1 MPLVHAR
8 QFRVALSVALL
19 ALLIPVALTLR
30 ELGTNAAQPWLRLG
44 ALLVVG
50 ATLVAALSRQRS
62 FEARV
67 RSQQAADAA
76 LRASEAKFSGI
87 LEIAADAIISVDESQ
102 RIVHFNHGAE
112 EIFGYRADEAIG
124 QHLATLLPPRT
135 RAMHDAHMRRFGSG
149 PEIARRMGERREIF
163 GLRQTGEEF
172 PAEASISK
180 LDTPSGVL
188 YTVVLRDVTERKRAE
203 EDERF
208 LSAASAELGK
218 SLELEEEL
226 RVAAD
231 LPVPR
236 LADACLIDF
245 GADDD
250 TYRRVAGRRQ
260 RTDLTAPL
268 EALAAVPLTA
278 DSPSP
283 IVDVIRRGRAD
294 VVPSVDDAWLESSEE
309 TALIPEWQ
317 RLGARALLIMPLVAG
332 GETLGALTLISVDGR
347 SFGAEQQALAEKYAA
362 VAAGALANAKLY
374 GIAQRANRARDDVL
388 GVVSHDLRNPISAIA
403 MCARA
408 LEETPAG
415 DEAKRKQL
423 LLTIRES
430 TEWIN
435 RLIQDLLDVAII
447 ESGKLSLQ
455 LREQEPAPL
464 ALQARH
470 MFEVEAAGHEIQ
482 LDAKIATNLPL
493 VNADGARI
501 VQALGNLL
509 RNAIKFTPNGGR
521 ISIDVNGRAGGG
533 GAGGRVEFSVQDSGP
548 GIPLENQARLFDRY
562 WQSSSGAR
570 ARGTGLGLSIAK
582 GIVDAHG
589 GEIWVR
595 SSPGQGSTFSFAI
608 PAAPTPVH
616 GER

>member
-1 MPLVHAR
+1 MPLVHAHR
-8 QFRVALSVALL
+8 FRVALWIALL
-19 ALLIPVALTLR
+19 AVLIPIVLSIR
-30 ELGTNAAQPWLRLG
+30 ELATGGVQPWIRL
-44 ALLVVG
+44 APLVVIA

-67 RSQQAADAA
+67 RGMQAADEA

-87 LEIAADAIISVDESQ
+87 LAIAADAIISVDASQ
-102 RIVHFNHGAE
+102 RIVHFNRGAE
-112 EIFGYRADEAIG
+112 EIFGYSANEAIG
-124 QHLATLLPPRT
+124 QHLDMLLPPRT
-135 RAMHDAHMRRFGSG
+135 RAVHEAHLRRFGASKDV
-149 PEIARRMGERREIF
+149 ARRMGERREIF
-163 GLRQTGEEF
+163 GLRRNGEEF

-180 LDTPSGVL
+180 LETPNGEL
-188 YTVVLRDVTERKRAE
+188 FTVVLRDVTERKRAE

-208 LSAASAELGK
+208 LAAASADLGK
-218 SLELEEEL
+218 SLELDEAL

-236 LADACLIDF
+236 LADACLLDF
-245 GADDD
+245 AVGDDG
-250 TYRRVAGRRQ
+250 YRRVASTRQ
-260 RTDLTAPL
+260 RPGLTPAL
-268 EALAAVPLTA
+268 NALATFPLTA

-283 IVDVIRRGRAD
+283 IIDVIRRGRAD
-294 VVPSVDDAWLESSEE
+294 VVASIDDAWLEANEE
-309 TALIPEWQ
+309 PALIPEWH
-317 RLGARALLIMPLVAG
+317 RLRARTLLIMPLTAAG
-332 GETLGALTLISVDGR
+332 QTLGALTLVGVESENGGR
-347 SFGAEQQALAEKYAA
+347 SFGGEQQALAEKYAA
-362 VAAGALANAKLY
+362 VAAGALANANLY

-388 GVVSHDLRNPISAIA
+388 GIVSHDLRNPISAIA

-408 LEETPAG
+408 LEDTAPG
-415 DEAKRKQL
+415 DEAARKQL

-435 RLIQDLLDVAII
+435 RLIQDLLDVAVI

-470 MFEVEAAGHEIQ
+470 MFEVEAASHEIQ

-493 VNADGARI
+493 VSADGARI

-509 RNAIKFTPNGGR
+509 RNAIKFTPNSGR
-521 ISIDVNGRAGGG
+521 IAIAVTDRN
-533 GAGGRVEFSVQDSGP
+533 GRVEFSVEDSGP
-548 GIPLENQARLFDRY
+548 GIAVDSQARLFDRY
-562 WQSSSGAR
+562 WQSSNGAR

-595 SSPGQGSTFSFAI
+595 STPGQGSTFTFAI
-608 PAAPTPVH
+608 PAAPTGVARA
-616 GER
+616 ER

>member
-1 MPLVHAR
+1 MPLAHAR
-8 QFRVALSVALL
+8 RFRTPLWIALL
-19 ALLIPVALTLR
+19 VLLIPVGITLR
-30 ELGTNAAQPWLRLG
+30 DLTAGGGGLQPEVRLV

-67 RSQQAADAA
+67 RNQQAADEAI
-76 LRASEAKFSGI
+76 RASEAKFSGI

-102 RIVHFNHGAE
+102 RIVHFNYGAE
-112 EIFGYRADEAIG
+112 EIFGYRHEEAIG
-124 QHLATLLPPRT
+124 QNLAILLPPRT
-135 RAMHDAHMRRFGSG
+135 RGVHDAHMRRFGTG
-149 PEIARRMGERREIF
+149 PEVARRMGERREIF
-163 GLRQTGEEF
+163 GVRKNGEEF

-180 LDTPSGVL
+180 LETPSGAL
-188 YTVVLRDVTERKRAE
+188 FTVVLRDVTERKRAE

-208 LSAASAELGK
+208 LSSASVDLGK
-218 SLELEEEL
+218 SLELDDAL

-245 GADDD
+245 AIGDDG
-250 TYRRVAGRRQ
+250 YRRVASGRQ
-260 RTDLTAPL
+260 RVDLTPAL
-268 EALAAVPLTA
+268 EALSAHPLTA

-283 IVDVIRRGRAD
+283 IVDVIRRGRAEN
-294 VVPSVDDAWLESSEE
+294 VALVDEAWLEANEE
-309 TALIPEWQ
+309 PAVIPDWR
-317 RLGARALLIMPLVAG
+317 RLGGRERALLVLPLTAG
-332 GETLGALTLISVDGR
+332 GQTLGALTLIGVDGHT
-347 SFGAEQQALAEKYAA
+347 FNAERQALAEKYAS

-408 LEETPAG
+408 LERTAPD
-415 DEAKRKQL
+415 DEGTRKEL
-423 LLTIRES
+423 LVTILES
-430 TEWIN
+430 TDWIN
-435 RLIQDLLDVAII
+435 RLIQDLLDVAVI

-455 LREQEPAPL
+455 LREQEAAPL

-470 MFEVEAAGHEIQ
+470 MFEVEAVGHDIQ

-493 VNADGARI
+493 VSVDGARI

-509 RNAIKFTPNGGR
+509 RNALKFTPNGGR
-521 ISIDVNGRAGGG
+521 ISIGVAERGGG
-533 GAGGRVEFSVQDSGP
+533 VEFSVEDSGP

-562 WQSSSGAR
+562 WQSSKGAR
-570 ARGTGLGLSIAK
+570 ARGTGLGLSITK

-589 GEIWVR
+589 GEIRVR
-595 SSPGQGSTFSFAI
+595 SNPVEGRGSIFSFAI
-608 PAAPTPVH
+608 PAAVSPPR

>member
-8 QFRVALSVALL
+8 QFRVALWIALL
-19 ALLIPVALTLR
+19 ALLIPVGLTLR
-30 ELGTNAAQPWLRLG
+30 ELGGETVGVQLWARLG
-44 ALLVVG
+44 ALTVVA
-50 ATLVAALSRQRS
+50 ATLIVALSRQRS

-67 RSQQAADAA
+67 HSQQAADDAI
-76 LRASEAKFSGI
+76 RVSEAKFSGI
-87 LEIAADAIISVDESQ
+87 LAIAADAIISVDESK

-112 EIFGYRADEAIG
+112 EIFGYRAEEAIG
-124 QHLATLLPPRT
+124 QHLAELLPPRT
-135 RAMHDAHMRRFGSG
+135 RAMHDAHMRRFASG
-149 PEIARRMGERREIF
+149 PEVARRMGERREIF
-163 GLRQTGEEF
+163 GLRKNGEEF

-180 LDTPSGVL
+180 LEMPTGIL
-188 YTVVLRDVTERKRAE
+188 YTVVLRDVTERKRAD

-208 LSAASAELGK
+208 LSAASTELGK
-218 SLELEEEL
+218 SLELDDAL

-236 LADACLIDF
+236 LADAALIDF
-245 GADDD
+245 AVGADV
-250 TYRRVAGRRQ
+250 YRRVASMRQ
-260 RTDLTAPL
+260 RPDLAPSL
-268 EALAAVPLTA
+268 TALAALPLTV

-283 IVDVIRRGRAD
+283 IIDVIRRGRAER
-294 VVPSVDDAWLESSEE
+294 VPSVDDAWLEANEE
-309 TALIPEWQ
+309 PTLIPEWR
-317 RLGARALLIMPLVAG
+317 RLGARTLLIVPLTAG
-332 GETLGALTLISVDGR
+332 GQALGALTLISVDGR
-347 SFGAEQQALAEKYAA
+347 SFGVEQQALAEKYAG

-374 GIAQRANRARDDVL
+374 GIAQRANRARDEVL

-408 LEETPAG
+408 LEQTGPG
-415 DEAKRKQL
+415 DEAARQQL

-435 RLIQDLLDVAII
+435 RLIQDLLDVAVI

-470 MFEVEAAGHEIQ
+470 MFEVEAAGHDIRLE
-482 LDAKIATNLPL
+482 AKIATNLPL
-493 VNADGARI
+493 VSADGARI
-501 VQALGNLL
+501 VQTLGNLL

-521 ISIDVNGRAGGG
+521 ISIGVSDG
-533 GAGGRVEFSVQDSGP
+533 GGRVEFSIEDSGP

-562 WQSSSGAR
+562 WQSSNGAR

-595 SSPGQGSTFSFAI
+595 STPGQGSTFTFAI
-608 PAAPTPVH
+608 PAAPSPVH
-616 GER
+616 GDL

>member
-8 QFRVALSVALL
+8 RFRFALWIALL
-19 ALLIPVALTLR
+19 ALVVPVALTLH
-30 ELGTNAAQPWLRLG
+30 ELGAGGAQPWARL
-44 ALLVVG
+44 ASLAVIA
-50 ATLVAALSRQRS
+50 ATLIAALARQRT

-67 RSQQAADAA
+67 RDQQLADESI
-76 LRASEAKFSGI
+76 RASEAKFSGI

-102 RIVHFNHGAE
+102 RIVHFNRGAE

-124 QHLATLLPPRT
+124 RQLAMLLPPRT
-135 RAMHDAHMRRFGSG
+135 RAMHEAHMRRFAAG
-149 PEIARRMGERREIF
+149 PEVARRMGERREIF
-163 GLRQTGEEF
+163 GVRKSGEEF

-180 LDTPSGVL
+180 LATPSGVL
-188 YTVVLRDVTERKRAE
+188 YTVVLRDVTDRKRAE

-208 LSAASAELGK
+208 LATASAELGK
-218 SLELEEEL
+218 SLELDEAL

-231 LPVPR
+231 LPVPH
-236 LADACLIDF
+236 LADACLVDLAT
-245 GADDD
+245 GDES
-250 TYRRVAGRRQ
+250 YRRAVSKRQ
-260 RTDLTAPL
+260 RAELTPGL
-268 EALAAVPLTA
+268 SALSSLPLTA

-283 IVDVIRRGRAD
+283 IIDVIRRGRAEL
-294 VVPSVDDAWLESSEE
+294 VASVDEAWLDGNEE
-309 TALIPEWQ
+309 QISIPEWR
-317 RLGARALLIMPLVAG
+317 RLGARSLLIVPLTAAG
-332 GETLGALTLISVDGR
+332 QTLGALTLVAVDRR
-347 SFGAEQQALAEKYAA
+347 SFGAEQLALSEKYAG
-362 VAAGALANAKLY
+362 VAAGALANARLY

-408 LEETPAG
+408 LEQTPAG
-415 DEAKRKQL
+415 DEAAKRQL

-435 RLIQDLLDVAII
+435 RLIQDLLDVAVI
-447 ESGKLSLQ
+447 ESGRLSLQ

-470 MFEVEAAGHEIQ
+470 MFEVEASGHDIE

-493 VNADGARI
+493 VHADGARI

-521 ISIDVNGRAGGG
+521 ITISVNDRS
-533 GAGGRVEFSVQDSGP
+533 GRVEFSVEDSGA

-562 WQSSSGAR
+562 WQSSNGAR

-595 SSPGQGSTFSFAI
+595 SKPGEGSTFGFII
-608 PAAPTPVH
+608 PAAPASPR
-616 GER
+616 G

>member
-8 QFRVALSVALL
+8 RFRLALWIALL
-19 ALLIPVALTLR
+19 ALLIPIGLTIREFVVGGAQARVRLVALV
-30 ELGTNAAQPWLRLG
+30 
-44 ALLVVG
+44 VVG
-50 ATLVAALSRQRS
+50 AMLVGALARQRS

-67 RSQQAADAA
+67 RRQQAADETV
-76 LRASEAKFSGI
+76 RASEAKFSGI

-102 RIVHFNHGAE
+102 RIVHFNRGAE

-124 QHLATLLPPRT
+124 RQLSVLLPPRT
-135 RAMHDAHMRRFGSG
+135 RAMHDTHLRRFSSG
-149 PEIARRMGERREIF
+149 PEVARRMGERREIF
-163 GLRQTGEEF
+163 GLRKNGQEF

-180 LDTPSGVL
+180 LETPGGVL
-188 YTVVLRDVTERKRAE
+188 FTVVLRDVTERKRAE

-208 LSAASAELGK
+208 LAAASAELGK
-218 SLELEEEL
+218 SLELNAAL
-226 RVAAD
+226 RVAVD
-231 LPVPR
+231 LPVPH

-245 GADDD
+245 ANDGVD
-250 TYRRVAGRRQ
+250 TGYRRVASSRQ
-260 RTDLTAPL
+260 RADLSPAL
-268 EALAAVPLTA
+268 DALASTPLTV

-283 IVDVIRRGRAD
+283 IIDVIRRGRTD
-294 VVPSVDDAWLESSEE
+294 LVPSVDDAWLDASEE
-309 TALIPEWQ
+309 PALIPEWR
-317 RLGARALLIMPLVAG
+317 RLGARALLVVPLVAAG
-332 GETLGALTLISVDGR
+332 QSLGALTLISVDGR
-347 SFGAEQQALAEKYAA
+347 SFGAEQQALAEKFAA
-362 VAAGALANAKLY
+362 IAAGALANAKLY

-408 LEETPAG
+408 LEQTPAG
-415 DEAKRKQL
+415 DEATRKAL

-435 RLIQDLLDVAII
+435 RLIQDLLDVAMM

-455 LREQEPAPL
+455 LHEQEPAPL

-470 MFEVEAAGHEIQ
+470 MFEVEAAEHEIH

-493 VNADGARI
+493 VSADGARI

-521 ISIDVNGRAGGG
+521 ISIGVGDRA
-533 GAGGRVEFSVQDSGP
+533 GRVEFSIRDSGP
-548 GIPLENQARLFDRY
+548 GIPPENQARLFDRY
-562 WQSSSGAR
+562 WQSSNGAR

-589 GEIWVR
+589 GEIWVQ
-595 SSPGQGSTFSFAI
+595 STPGQGSTFTFAI
-608 PAAPTPVH
+608 PAAPPPVR

>member
-62 FEARV
+62 FETRV
-67 RSQQAADAA
+67 RSQQAADEA

-87 LEIAADAIISVDESQ
+87 LAIAADAIISVDDSQ

-163 GLRQTGEEF
+163 GLRKNGEEF

-180 LDTPSGVL
+180 LDIPGGVL

-208 LSAASAELGK
+208 LSGASAELGK

-245 GADDD
+245 GGADEDS
-250 TYRRVAGRRQ
+250 YRRVPSGRQ
-260 RTDLTAPL
+260 RTDLTPAL
-268 EALAAVPLTA
+268 EALAANPLTV

-283 IVDVIRRGRAD
+283 IIDVIRRGRAE
-294 VVPSVDDAWLESSEE
+294 VVPSVDDAWLEASEE
-309 TALIPEWQ
+309 VALIPEWR
-317 RLGARALLIMPLVAG
+317 RLGAPALLIMPLVAG
-332 GETLGALTLISVDGR
+332 GETLGALTLIGVDGR
-347 SFGAEQQALAEKYAA
+347 SFGTEQQALAEKYAA

-415 DEAKRKQL
+415 DEVARKQL

-521 ISIDVNGRAGGG
+521 ISIDVNGRGGG
-533 GAGGRVEFSVQDSGP
+533 SRVEFSVHDSGP

-562 WQSSSGAR
+562 WQSSNGAR
-570 ARGTGLGLSIAK
+570 ARGTGLGLSIAH
-582 GIVDAHG
+582 GIVAAHG

-595 SSPGQGSTFSFAI
+595 SSPGQGSTFTFAI
-608 PAAPTPVH
+608 PAAPTPVR